1 MLMDLAKQLT
11 ILQGEQYSNSSIAKL
26 HWQYGK
32 NKYNETGLSILK
44 KRHHFIK
51 TACTMKKGNMQ
62 ARLETSLILHCIP
75 QRTVLNNTDIPASA
89 IFWRIF
95 SPTEITD
102 FVQTMGDKNPI
113 HKGPDAIIPGIL
125 LLSEVLNTVIDSEDL
140 TMRFYNAALAGQ
152 SLYWNQLNKKHVEV
166 YSKKRKVFDLIMGKP
181 AKNRRDIDG

>member
-51 TACTMKKGNMQ
+51 TACTITKENMQ
-62 ARLETSLILHCIP
+62 ARLETSLILHHIP
-75 QRTVLNNTDIPASA
+75 RTTISDNTDIPVTA

-95 SPTEITD
+95 SLTD
-102 FVQTMGDKNPI
+102 IADFIQNVGDKNPI
-113 HKGPDAIIPGIL
+113 HKGSNAIIPGIL
-125 LLSEVLNTVIDSEDL
+125 LLSEVLNTVMDSKEII
-140 TMRFYNAALAGQ
+140 MRFNNAALAGQ
-152 SLYWNQLNKKHVEV
+152 PLYWNQLNKNQAEV
-166 YSKKRKVFDLIMGKP
+166 YSKKGKVFNLIIGKP
-181 AKNRRDIDG
+181 VKNRRDING